1 MYQSHRHSCF
11 LYVGSILVDE
21 YGGEAQCVD
30 GLLNMLEAFFTPTY
44 QLLSEPDGL
53 RNNPDT
59 VDDFYRLCSR

>member
-1 MYQSHRHSCF
+1 MYQAHHHSCF

-21 YGGEAQCVD
+21 YGGEVQCVD
-30 GLLNMLEAFFTPTY
+30 GLLKMLEAFFTPTLR
-44 QLLSEPDGL
+44 LLSEPNGL